1 MGGTMQTEITS
12 AQKDKMVDLDTSGE
26 GAEVELEDKSH
37 GAVKPDTYEEVKTEE
52 KDTLE
57 PKVEVQEEQQS
68 EEMDQYSDK
77 VKKRIDKLTYKIREA
92 EREREAALQF
102 AQNVQKELSEAK
114 KKTYDID
121 KGYMSESEV
130 RNKMAADIAR
140 QSLISAREAGD
151 YVKEEEARAA
161 LTKLD
166 LEAERIRVTKSKKEQ
181 EYEDF
186 QKELEKEQQ
195 TNNQQPTQRP
205 QPSDKALAWA
215 EKNTWFRQDAEMTDY
230 AQRIHRGL
238 VAEGFDTE
246 SDDYY
251 DELTNRVKNKFPE
264 SFSKGEDQATRSNKI
279 AQPVASASRS
289 ATSGRKSVR
298 LTPSQVKIANK
309 LGVPLSEYAKYV

>member
-1 MGGTMQTEITS
+1 MQPELNT
-12 AQKDKMVDLDTSGE
+12 AKDEKLVDLDTSGE

-37 GAVKPDTYEEVKTEE
+37 GAVAPDKYEDVKTEE
-52 KDTLE
+52 KDPLQ
-57 PKVEVQEEQQS
+57 PQVETQDQS

-77 VKKRIDKLTYKIREA
+77 VKKRIDKLTFKVREA
-92 EREREAALQF
+92 EREREAALTF
-102 AQNVQKELSEAK
+102 AQNVQKELADAK

-130 RNKMAADIAR
+130 RNKMAADLAR
-140 QSLISAREAGD
+140 QNLIKAREAGD
-151 YVKEEEARAA
+151 YGLEEEARAA

-186 QKELEKEQQ
+186 QKELDKEQQ
-195 TNNQQPTQRP
+195 GYSQPTTERP
-205 QPSDKALAWA
+205 QPSQKALAWA
-215 EKNTWFRQDAEMTDY
+215 EKNTWFRSDAEMTDY

-251 DELTNRVKNKFPE
+251 NELTNRVKNKFPE
-264 SFSKGEDQATRSNKI
+264 SFEDSDQATRSTKI

-289 ATSGRKSVR
+289 ATTGRKSVK
-298 LTPSQVKIANK
+298 LTASQVKIAKK
-309 LGVPLSEYAKYV
+309 LGVPLAEYAKYV

>member
-1 MGGTMQTEITS
+1 MQTELKT
-12 AQKDKMVDLDTSGE
+12 AKDEKLVDLDTSGE

-37 GAVKPDTYEEVKTEE
+37 GAVKPDNYEEIKTEE
-52 KDTLE
+52 KEPLA
-57 PKVEVQEEQQS
+57 PKVEVAEEKQT

-92 EREREAALQF
+92 EREREAALEF
-102 AQNVQKELSEAK
+102 AQNVQKELADAK
-114 KKTYDID
+114 KKTFDID

-130 RNKMAADIAR
+130 RNKMAADLARSNLIA
-140 QSLISAREAGD
+140 AREAGD
-151 YVKEEEARAA
+151 YSKEEEARQA

-166 LEAERIRVTKSKKEQ
+166 LEAERIRVTKTKKER

-186 QKELEKEQQ
+186 EKELQA
-195 TNNQQPTQRP
+195 TPPVQPQARP
-205 QPSDKALAWA
+205 QPSQKAIDWA
-215 EKNTWFRQDAEMTDY
+215 ANNKWFRSDEEMTDY

-251 DELTNRVKNKFPE
+251 NELTVRVKNKFPE
-264 SFSKGEDQATRSNKI
+264 SFEDSDQATRSAKI

-289 ATSGRKSVR
+289 ATKGRKSVR

>member
-1 MGGTMQTEITS
+1 MQTEISS
-12 AQKDKMVDLDTSGE
+12 AKKDQMVDLDVSGD
-26 GAEVELEDKSH
+26 GVEIDLSEDKSH
-37 GAVKPDTYEEVKTEE
+37 GAVKSDKYESVKTEE
-52 KDTLE
+52 REPLSAEAVDTTD
-57 PKVEVQEEQQS
+57 QS
-68 EEMDQYSDK
+68 EEMDEYSDK
-77 VKKRIDKLTYKIREA
+77 VKKRIDKLTWKLREA
-92 EREREAALQF
+92 EREREAAFNF
-102 AQNVQKELSEAK
+102 AQNVQKELSDSR

-130 RNKMAADIAR
+130 RNKMAADLAR
-140 QSLISAREAGD
+140 QNLIAAREAGD

-166 LEAERIRVTKSKKEQ
+166 LEAERIRVTKQKKER
-181 EYEDF
+181 EYEEF
-186 QKELEKEQQ
+186 QKQLEQEQQ
-195 TNNQQPTQRP
+195 TQAQPQTRP
-205 QPSDKALAWA
+205 QPSQKALAWA
-215 EKNTWFRQDAEMTDY
+215 ERNPWFRSDEEMTDY

-246 SDDYY
+246 SDEYY
-251 DELTNRVKNKFPE
+251 DELTHRVKNKFPE

>member
-1 MGGTMQTEITS
+1 MQTELKT
-12 AQKDKMVDLDTSGE
+12 AKDEKLVDLDTSGE

-37 GAVKPDTYEEVKTEE
+37 GAVKPDNYEDIKTEE
-52 KDTLE
+52 KEPLA
-57 PKVEVQEEQQS
+57 PKVEVAEEKQS

-92 EREREAALQF
+92 EREKDAALQF
-102 AQNVQKELSEAK
+102 AQNVQKELADAQ
-114 KKTYDID
+114 KKTFDID

-130 RNKMAADIAR
+130 RNKMAADLAK
-140 QSLISAREAGD
+140 QNLITARESGNYQA
-151 YVKEEEARAA
+151 EEEARQA

-166 LEAERIRVTKSKKEQ
+166 LESERIRVTKQKKEQ
-181 EYEDF
+181 EYEEF
-186 QKELEKEQQ
+186 QKKVEQEQ
-195 TNNQQPTQRP
+195 STNPQPPTQRA
-205 QPSDKALAWA
+205 QPSEKALAWA
-215 EKNTWFRQDAEMTDY
+215 EKNTWFRSDQEMTDY

-251 DELTNRVKNKFPE
+251 NELTVRVKNKFPE
-264 SFSKGEDQATRSNKI
+264 SFEDSDQATRSAKI

-289 ATSGRKSVR
+289 ATKGRKSVR

>member
-1 MGGTMQTEITS
+1 MQTEITS
-12 AQKDKMVDLDTSGE
+12 GQKEKMVDLDTSGD
-26 GAEVELEDKSH
+26 GQVVELEDKSH
-37 GAVKPDTYEEVKTEE
+37 GSVAPEQYEEVKTEE
-52 KDTLE
+52 KDPLK
-57 PKVEVQEEQQS
+57 PAVEEQS
-68 EEMDQYSDK
+68 EEMDEYSDK
-77 VKKRIDKLTYKIREA
+77 VKKRIDKMTWKLREA

-102 AQNVQKELSEAK
+102 AQNVQKEYLETK

-130 RNKMAADIAR
+130 RNKMASDLAR
-140 QSLISAREAGD
+140 QNLIAAREAGD
-151 YVKEEEARAA
+151 YQKEEEARQA

-166 LEAERIRVTKSKKEQ
+166 LEAERIRVTKTKKER
-181 EYEDF
+181 EYEEF
-186 QKELEKEQQ
+186 QKQLDQEQQ
-195 TNNQQPTQRP
+195 AYAQQAQQVRP
-205 QPSDKALAWA
+205 QPSSKALAWA
-215 EKNTWFRQDAEMTDY
+215 EKNPWFRQDEEMTDY

-246 SDDYY
+246 SDEYY

-264 SFSKGEDQATRSNKI
+264 SFSRGSDQTTGGNKI
-279 AQPVASASRS
+279 VQPVASASRS

>member
-1 MGGTMQTEITS
+1 MQTEINT
-12 AQKDKMVDLDTSGE
+12 AKDEKLVDLDTSGE
-26 GAEVELEDKSH
+26 GAEIELEDKSH
-37 GAVKPDTYEEVKTEE
+37 GTVSPEQYEEVKTEE
-52 KDTLE
+52 KDPLK
-57 PKVEVQEEQQS
+57 PVVQEEQS

-77 VKKRIDKLTYKIREA
+77 VKKRIDKLTWKIREA
-92 EREREAALQF
+92 EREKEAAFTF
-102 AQNVQKELSEAK
+102 AQNVQKELADTK
-114 KKTYDID
+114 KKTFDID

-130 RNKMAADIAR
+130 RNQMASDLAR
-140 QSLISAREAGD
+140 QNLITARESGD
-151 YVKEEEARAA
+151 YVKEEEARQA

-181 EYEDF
+181 EFEEF
-186 QKELEKEQQ
+186 QKQMEQQ
-195 TNNQQPTQRP
+195 TTAPQQPQTRP
-205 QPSDKALAWA
+205 QPSEKAIAWA
-215 EKNTWFRQDAEMTDY
+215 EKNTWFRSDNEMTDY

-251 DELTNRVKNKFPE
+251 NELTVRVKNKFPE
-264 SFSKGEDQATRSNKI
+264 SFQDSDQATRSNKL

-289 ATSGRKSVR
+289 ATKGRKSVR

>member
-1 MGGTMQTEITS
+1 MQTELNT
-12 AQKDKMVDLDTSGE
+12 AKDEKLVDLDTSGE

-37 GAVKPDTYEEVKTEE
+37 GAVSPEQYEEVKTEE
-52 KDTLE
+52 KDPLN
-57 PKVEVQEEQQS
+57 PVVEQQG
-68 EEMDQYSDK
+68 EMDQYSDK
-77 VKKRIDKLTYKIREA
+77 VKKRIDKLTWKVREA
-92 EREREAALQF
+92 EREKEAALVF
-102 AQNVQKELSEAK
+102 AQNVQKELQDTQ

-130 RNKMAADIAR
+130 RNKMASDLAR
-140 QSLISAREAGD
+140 QNLITAREAGD
-151 YVKEEEARAA
+151 YHKEEEARQA

-181 EYEDF
+181 EYEQF
-186 QKELEKEQQ
+186 SKELENNAQQ
-195 TNNQQPTQRP
+195 VVQQPRP

-215 EKNTWFRQDAEMTDY
+215 EKNTWFRSDADMTDF

-264 SFSKGEDQATRSNKI
+264 SFKDSDQTIRGNTI
-279 AQPVASASRS
+279 AQPVASATRS
-289 ATSGRKSVR
+289 ATPGRKSVK
-298 LTPSQVKIANK
+298 LTASQVKIAKK

>member
-1 MGGTMQTEITS
+1 MQPELNT
-12 AQKDKMVDLDTSGE
+12 AKDEKLVDLDTSGE

-37 GAVKPDTYEEVKTEE
+37 GAVAPDKYEDVKTEE
-52 KDTLE
+52 KDPLQ
-57 PKVEVQEEQQS
+57 PQVETQDQS

-77 VKKRIDKLTYKIREA
+77 VKKRIDKLTFKVREA
-92 EREREAALQF
+92 EREREAALKF
-102 AQNVQKELSEAK
+102 AQNVQKELAEAK

-130 RNKMAADIAR
+130 RNKMAADLAR
-140 QSLISAREAGD
+140 QNLIKAREAGD
-151 YVKEEEARAA
+151 YGLEEEARAA

-181 EYEDF
+181 EYENF

-195 TNNQQPTQRP
+195 TYSQPTTERP
-205 QPSDKALAWA
+205 QPSQKALAWA
-215 EKNTWFRQDAEMTDY
+215 EKNTWFRSDAEMTDY

-251 DELTNRVKNKFPE
+251 NELTNRVKNKFPE
-264 SFSKGEDQATRSNKI
+264 SFEDSDQATRSTKI

-289 ATSGRKSVR
+289 ATAGRKSVK
-298 LTPSQVKIANK
+298 LTASQVKIAKK
-309 LGVPLSEYAKYV
+309 LGVPLAEYAKYV

>member
-1 MGGTMQTEITS
+1 MQTELKT
-12 AQKDKMVDLDTSGE
+12 AKDEKLVDLDTSGE

-37 GAVKPDTYEEVKTEE
+37 GAVKPDNYEEIKTEE
-52 KDTLE
+52 KEPLA
-57 PKVEVQEEQQS
+57 PKVEVAEEKQS

-92 EREREAALQF
+92 EREKEAALQF
-102 AQNVQKELSEAK
+102 AQNVQKELADAQ
-114 KKTYDID
+114 KKTFDID

-130 RNKMAADIAR
+130 RNQMASDLAKEN
-140 QSLISAREAGD
+140 LIRAREAGN
-151 YVKEEEARAA
+151 YQAEEEARQA

-166 LEAERIRVTKSKKEQ
+166 LESERIRVTKQKKEQ
-181 EYEDF
+181 EYEEF
-186 QKELEKEQQ
+186 QKKMEQEQ
-195 TNNQQPTQRP
+195 SVNPQPTTQRT
-205 QPSDKALAWA
+205 QPSEKALAWA
-215 EKNTWFRQDAEMTDY
+215 EKNTWFRSDQEMTDY

-251 DELTNRVKNKFPE
+251 NELTVRVKNKFPE
-264 SFSKGEDQATRSNKI
+264 SFEDSDQATRSAKI

-289 ATSGRKSVR
+289 ATKGRKSVR